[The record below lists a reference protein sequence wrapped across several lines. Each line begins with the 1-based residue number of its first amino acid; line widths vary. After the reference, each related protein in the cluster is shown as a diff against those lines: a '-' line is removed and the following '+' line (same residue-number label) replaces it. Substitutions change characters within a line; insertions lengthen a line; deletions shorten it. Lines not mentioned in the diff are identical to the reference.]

1 MVFDDCLHIT
11 LVTIYHQMLKSLLV
25 YLFGSLRVVS
35 TWSKSWDFIVTLDMK
50 SGGIINLLP

>member
-25 YLFGSLRVVS
+25 YIFGSLRVMS
-35 TWSKSWDFIVTLDMK
+35 I
-50 SGGIINLLP
+50 